1 MRLPRLFFK
10 LNRLAGLEGE
20 NTDMEG
26 TLIGPRGVTR
36 TNSVTLARSLGSRVK
51 TRKNGRKEKGE
62 R

>member
-26 TLIGPRGVTR
+26 TSGNT
-36 TNSVTLARSLGSRVK
+36 
-51 TRKNGRKEKGE
+51 E
-62 R
+62 RAERRE